1 MATARRI
8 FGLGRKRSATSA
20 TNCSPSCAAT
30 ASIINRLRARLA
42 TKPITPSLRGNGRS
56 AQSSYSGCFA
66 RPTDCPGCCL
76 KPRGN
81 TQCRFQNYFD
91 GFPSF
96 ITYDAG
102 SLVQRHDG
110 KQTPD
115 YLTVSRAPT
124 REEIEDHLAGRK
136 SIGRSPLF
144 EDATAVWGAIDID
157 VYQCRDGDLEAISN
171 ALAGSQGLLCRS
183 KSRGLHFFVFCE
195 RSPAAD
201 LVEVL
206 DYFRSKL
213 PPKYRAK
220 SKELFPKQVDPKD
233 CVTPSAMNL
242 PLFGSTRE
250 PVEVF
255 AFSRKATCADLTD
268 KHALLSFVHRDLRL
282 TADQVADLA
291 ARNRERK
298 KGGRPVREQS
308 DVGYR
313 EPSLKEVAGRQE
325 FLFKVGASMRARGAD
340 METIKAQLVE
350 IDKHYA
356 EIGHPLWA
364 GKGRIEEARIASA
377 LKQIAKFEQGTPSGL
392 TYDMVAKLNDE
403 FAMLDLDGNIEIL
416 DCELADLKTWNIG
429 NFKTKLANR
438 RVRIG
443 KDTVPVA
450 ALWLAD
456 VDRREYV
463 GIVIE
468 PATYRGRAYNL
479 WRGFAVEPMQ
489 GDPSPFLLY
498 VNDVLCCGDAALAR
512 WVLHY
517 IADAVQ
523 RPTEPSPPTAI
534 AIRGAQGQGKSFF
547 FKFLKAIFGRSAR
560 EVAEAERLLT
570 RFNRSLAGCTIVGAE
585 EAIFSGDPRLAQA
598 LKTFISSDLWT
609 YEEKHKAAVEMKN
622 VHRLIATT
630 NSEHAVLI
638 EDDDRRWTVIE
649 VQKRWDLETDEGK
662 REATAFWE
670 PLYAFKDG
678 DGPAI
683 VLDYLLKLEVDRDLI
698 RFAHGNSAKADDKI
712 MSDPVIAFLDEVAE
726 TLTLPDDRAGR
737 GVVSYQSIMEAL
749 KGSIHARGLSA
760 EAVSKRIREIVP
772 GAEKSRSGVFVERA
786 QIDQCGFVQYF
797 EKTRQRGLFLGSPD
811 EFRQAVT
818 RVTKRQY
825 GTGDL
830 WCMWEME
837 GGHSDRQP
845 FDGSYEELKAA
856 AGR

>member
-1 MATARRI
+1 MS
-8 FGLGRKRSATSA
+8 FSEL
-20 TNCSPSCAAT
+20 
-30 ASIINRLRARLA
+30 
-42 TKPITPSLRGNGRS
+42 
-56 AQSSYSGCFA
+56 
-66 RPTDCPGCCL
+66 
-76 KPRGN
+76 
-81 TQCRFQNYFD
+81 FD

-110 KQTPD
+110 KNTPD
-115 YLTVSRAPT
+115 YVTVSRAPT
-124 REEIEDHLAGRK
+124 REEIGDHLAGRK

-144 EDATAVWGAIDID
+144 PDGTAVWGAIDID
-157 VYQCRDGDLEAISN
+157 VYQCRDADLKAVSD

-183 KSRGLHFFVFCE
+183 KSRGLHFFIFCE

-201 LVEVL
+201 VVEAL
-206 DYFRSKL
+206 DFIRSKL
-213 PPKYRAK
+213 PRKYRER
-220 SKELFPKQVDPKD
+220 SKELFPKQTEPPKKGD
-233 CVTPSAMNL
+233 KPSAMNL
-242 PLFGSTRE
+242 PLFGAQRE
-250 PVEVF
+250 AVEVF
-255 AFSRKATCADLTD
+255 AYNRKARCADLMD
-268 KHALLSFVHRDLRL
+268 SRALLSFVEQELRL
-282 TADQVADLA
+282 TGEQIAELA

-313 EPSLKEVAGRQE
+313 EPKLSEVAGRQE

-350 IDKHYA
+350 MDKHYA

-377 LKQIAKFEQGTPSGL
+377 LKQIEKFEQGTPSGL
-392 TYDMVAKLNDE
+392 TYDSVAKLNDE

-416 DCELADLKTWNIG
+416 DCQSADLKTWNIT

-450 ALWLAD
+450 PLWLSD

-479 WRGFAVEPMQ
+479 WRNFAVEPME
-489 GDPSPFLLY
+489 GDPSPFLQY
-498 VNDVLCCGDAALAR
+498 INEVLCSGDAELAR

-534 AIRGAQGQGKSFF
+534 AIRGPQGQGKSFF

-638 EDDDRRWTVIE
+638 EDDDRRWTIIE
-649 VQKRWDLETDEGK
+649 VGKRWDLETAEGK
-662 REATAFWE
+662 REASAFWN
-670 PLYAFKDG
+670 PLYEFKDG

-683 VLDYLLKLEVDRDLI
+683 VLGYLLKLEVDRDLI

-712 MSDPVIAFLDEVAE
+712 MSDPVVAWLDEVAE
-726 TLTLPDDRAGR
+726 TLTLPHDRAGR
-737 GVVSYQSIMEAL
+737 GVVSLLSIMDAL
-749 KGSIHARGLSA
+749 KGSIHARGLST

-772 GAEKSRSGVFVERA
+772 GAEKCRAGVFVERS

-797 EKTRQRGLFLGSPD
+797 EKTRQRGLSLGAPG
-811 EFRQAVT
+811 EFRAAVS
-818 RVTKRQY
+818 RVTKRSY
-825 GTGDL
+825 GEGGS

-837 GGHSDRQP
+837 GGHSERQP

-856 AGR
+856 AGQ

>member
-1 MATARRI
+1 MS
-8 FGLGRKRSATSA
+8 FSEL
-20 TNCSPSCAAT
+20 
-30 ASIINRLRARLA
+30 
-42 TKPITPSLRGNGRS
+42 
-56 AQSSYSGCFA
+56 
-66 RPTDCPGCCL
+66 
-76 KPRGN
+76 
-81 TQCRFQNYFD
+81 FD

-115 YLTVSRAPT
+115 YVTIARAPT

-144 EDATAVWGAIDID
+144 PDGTAVWGAIDID
-157 VYQCRDGDLEAISN
+157 VYQARDADLRAITD

-183 KSRGLHFFVFCE
+183 KSRGLHFFIFCE

-201 LVEVL
+201 VVEAL
-206 DYFRSKL
+206 DLIRSKL
-213 PPKYRAK
+213 PPKYRGK
-220 SKELFPKQVDPKD
+220 SKELFPKQVDPRD
-233 CVTPSAMNL
+233 CEKPSAMNL
-242 PLFGSTRE
+242 PFFGSTRE
-250 PVEVF
+250 AVEVF
-255 AFSRKATCADLTD
+255 GFSGSNRVVDLPPRD
-268 KHALLSFVHRDLRL
+268 ALLLHLRDNVRL
-282 TADQVADLA
+282 TAEQVADLA
-291 ARNRERK
+291 ARNRDRK

-313 EPSLKEVAGRQE
+313 EPKVSEVGGRQE

-340 METIKAQLVE
+340 METIKAQLLE
-350 IDKHYA
+350 IDKHYT
-356 EIGHPLWA
+356 EIGHPLWE
-364 GKGRIEEARIASA
+364 GKGGRIDAKRIDSA
-377 LKQIAKFEQGTPSGL
+377 LDQIKDYPQGTPSGL
-392 TYDMVAKLNDE
+392 TYDVVAKLNDE

-416 DCELADLKTWNIG
+416 DCRSADLKTWNIT

-443 KDTVPVA
+443 KDAVPVA
-450 ALWLAD
+450 PLWLSD

-489 GDPSPFLLY
+489 GDPSPFLDY
-498 VNDVLCCGDAALAR
+498 IKVVLCGGDVELAR

-534 AIRGAQGQGKSFF
+534 AIRGPQGQGKSFF

-638 EDDDRRWTVIE
+638 EDDDRRWTIIE
-649 VQKRWDLETDEGK
+649 VRKRWDLETAEGK

-698 RFAHGNSAKADDKI
+698 RFAHGNCAKADDKI
-712 MSDPVIAFLDEVAE
+712 MSDPIVAWLDEVAE
-726 TLTLPDDRAGR
+726 TLTLPHDRAGK
-737 GVVSYQSIMEAL
+737 GVVSYQSIMDAL

-797 EKTRQRGLFLGSPD
+797 EKTRQRGLSLGSPD
-811 EFRQAVT
+811 EFRQAVH
-818 RVTKRQY
+818 RVTKRTY
-825 GTGDL
+825 GTGGD

-837 GGHSDRQP
+837 GGHSERQP